1 MNRVKTYALWL
12 LVIQTL
18 QMAMLTFW
26 LFRSKSAIYG
36 TNDDSLLASIASGQL
51 TGQIE
56 PRLIFIQ
63 PIISY
68 PITWLE
74 VVFTTLSGYSFFLIF
89 CTMLSYS
96 SVLAVLIV
104 DKKIKTITIVT
115 WTSLNIIF
123 QSWFALNPTY
133 TGASL
138 FAAGASAFHL
148 NYIFNNQNKLDL
160 GIVRLNYF
168 LGALFLILC
177 YGIRKEGVYVL
188 FLLVIPT
195 LILKIKNITFKK
207 SLTLYFAV
215 PIIIAFLL
223 NQFLY
228 LLLYS
233 GEKWDKYMELN
244 ESRHKIQLRAPE
256 KYIINNLDS
265 IGWDKETY
273 YMFMRFSLIDD
284 DQMNV
289 EKMNSILISTQE
301 YVGPKS
307 IIKSD
312 IIENSKIVIESFNPW
327 TWILKLILLLIAI
340 LVLSKIYEQKFKEF
354 FIFLILQ
361 SVLIIIFL
369 LVLGFGYQIPERIS
383 LNFLAAFSLSLFAQ
397 FTSRRLQSERF
408 SLLMRSTNILMI
420 IIFIQLTYSRLPVET
435 NAREGLYLT
444 RQAYAKQQVG
454 ALSNLA
460 DQVVISNG
468 SGLKTHW
475 QFPYSKWNTFDPRD
489 KTIILGWQ
497 NLSPLST
504 QQFSKRDLDLN
515 MFPTDIYKSN
525 IYWVDSPEDI
535 EKSLKYFEKFSNST
549 MKYYDVGSIGNDEYH
564 FYRFLIS
571 E

>member
-1 MNRVKTYALWL
+1 MKQIKTFVFWL
-12 LVIQTL
+12 ICVQAI
-18 QMAMLTFW
+18 QMALLTFW
-26 LFRSKSAIYG
+26 LFRAKSAIYG
-36 TNDDSLLASIASGQL
+36 TNDDSLLASIVAGQL
-51 TGQIE
+51 TGQIN

-68 PITWLE
+68 PIAWLE
-74 VVFTTLSGYSFFLIF
+74 VILPTLSGYSLFLIF
-89 CTMLSYS
+89 CTTLSFS
-96 SVLAVLIV
+96 SVVAVFKIERKITPFNIV
-104 DKKIKTITIVT
+104 VWTILSTV
-115 WTSLNIIF
+115 F
-123 QSWFALNPTY
+123 QSWFAINPTY

-148 NYIFNNQNKLDL
+148 NYIFNNQGKKNLE
-160 GIVRLNYF
+160 IIRLNYF

-195 LILKIKNITFKK
+195 VILKFKNILLKK
-207 SLTLYFAV
+207 SLTFYFIV
-215 PIIIAFLL
+215 PIIVTYVI
-223 NQFLY
+223 NQFLVNI
-228 LLLYS
+228 LYS
-233 GEKWDKYMELN
+233 QDKWVTYMDLN

-256 KYIINNLDS
+256 KYIINNLDD

-273 YMFMRFSLIDD
+273 YMFMRFSLIDEN
-284 DQMNV
+284 QMNV
-289 EKMNSILISTQE
+289 EKMNNILVSTQE
-301 YVGPKS
+301 YVGLKS
-307 IIKSD
+307 ILQSD
-312 IIENSKIVIESFNPW
+312 IIEISKIVVEAFNPW
-327 TWILKLILLLIAI
+327 TWILQLLLLIIAI
-340 LVLSKIYEQKFKEF
+340 LALSKIYEQKFKEF

-361 SVLIIIFL
+361 FVLIIIFL

-383 LNFLAAFSLSLFAQ
+383 LNLLAAFSLSLFAQ
-397 FTSRRLQSERF
+397 FTSRRLQKEKT
-408 SLLMRSTNILMI
+408 SLLIKSTNILLI
-420 IIFIQLTYSRLPVET
+420 IVFIQLTFSRLPVET
-435 NAREGLYLT
+435 KAREGLYLT

-454 ALSNLA
+454 ALRGLA

-475 QFPYSKWNTFDPRD
+475 QFPYSKWKTFDPRD

-504 QQFSKRDLDLN
+504 QQFEKRGLDLD
-515 MFPTDIYKSN
+515 MFLSDIYKPN

-535 EKSLKYFEKFSNST
+535 EQTFEYFEKYSSSKI
-549 MKYYDVGSIGNDEYH
+549 KYSDIGSIGNDEYH